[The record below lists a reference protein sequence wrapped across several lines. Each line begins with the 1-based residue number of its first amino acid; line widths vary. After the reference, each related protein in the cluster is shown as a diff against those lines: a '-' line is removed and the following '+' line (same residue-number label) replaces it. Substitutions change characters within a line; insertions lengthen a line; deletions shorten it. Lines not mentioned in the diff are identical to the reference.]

1 MKKMHKKAGENM
13 LKIAKKQ
20 TVSAVRLLLFHFQL
34 SIDNLLLSLT

>member
-20 TVSAVRLLLFHFQL
+20 TTFAVRLLLFHF
-34 SIDNLLLSLT
+34 SIIYR